1 MRKFLI
7 FLLMII
13 IFVSGAVA
21 WIWNSDPEGV
31 PVLKYKRVN
40 DVDKNENTLS
50 VEQFDAQ
57 MKYLVDEGYSV
68 ISPAELLDAWEG
80 KGALPAKPV
89 VLTFDDSHVDAYK
102 NVFPILQKYK
112 LKATFFVVTD
122 TINLYPDC
130 LTWEQAKEMQDSG
143 LAEIES
149 RTLEGKDLT
158 KVRTRDKLWDQI
170 YGSKQAIEWYLKKPA
185 NFIAYPLGKYDLDT
199 EDISK
204 EVGYRAGFINSYGLN
219 HKDDENKF
227 ILERVPI
234 LGDNSHTLLR
244 FQLRLKGAALFAP
257 LSKLKDR
264 LTSDGNP
271 EVAGLIPLP

>member
-1 MRKFLI
+1 MKKLLI
-7 FLLMII
+7 FFLMIVI
-13 IFVSGAVA
+13 SISGFVA
-21 WIWNSDPEGV
+21 WLWNSDPDGV

-40 DVDKNENTLS
+40 DVDKNETTLS

-68 ISPAELLDAWEG
+68 ISPTELLDAWEG
-80 KGALPAKPV
+80 KNSLPKKPV
-89 VLTFDDSHVDAYK
+89 VITFDDGHIDAYK

-112 LKATFFVVTD
+112 LKATFFVATD

-130 LTWEQAKEMQDSG
+130 LTWQQAQEMQNSG
-143 LAEIES
+143 FADIES
-149 RTLEGKDLT
+149 RTLSNKDLT
-158 KVRTRDKLWDQI
+158 KVYSRDKLWDQI
-170 YGSKQAIEWYLKKPA
+170 YGSKQAIEWYLKKPT

-204 EVGYRAGFINSYGLN
+204 EVGYRAAFIDSYGLT
-219 HKDDENKF
+219 HKDDKNNF

-234 LGDNSHTLLR
+234 HGANSHTLLR

-257 LSKLKDR
+257 LSKLKER
-264 LTSDGNP
+264 LISDGNP
-271 EVAGLIPLP
+271 EVASFIILP